1 MSQPDLV
8 SIYFMDA
15 DGLSCREQETIC
27 GHTRTSTLYD
37 SGMFYIPV
45 GQQAGFR
52 IARADGLYG
61 QLSDTGCSTGLVL
74 FLV

>member
-1 MSQPDLV
+1 
-8 SIYFMDA
+8 MDA
-15 DGLSCREQETIC
+15 DGLSGREQETIC
-27 GHTRTSTLYD
+27 GYTRTSTLHD

-45 GQQAGFR
+45 GQQAGFG
-52 IARADGLYG
+52 IAGDDGLYR